1 MRLKPQIITVAS
13 TATLRQMADDYELAV
28 GDKRQRKSLA
38 DAISSAR
45 RCRPEELLGY
55 LNEKEVKQVCEEV
68 DVDSRGRKNALIAR
82 LLDAT
87 SPAPPPAPK
96 PLRTTRPRT
105 INQAFARRPMSDTKP
120 AQESLQL
127 ASPNGG
133 TTNVE
138 KYEFEPIKGYPMLN
152 WRGKRPFTS
161 TQYYPAQLKEV
172 HGEEVDGWRNKIFWG
187 DNLQVMSHLLKEFR
201 GKVDLIYIDPPF
213 DSKIEYKKTIKVNRQ
228 STETAYTAFEEKQ
241 YTDVWTNDEYL
252 QFIYERAI
260 LMRELL
266 SDDGVF
272 CLHCDWHKS
281 HYLRALLDEVF
292 GTGTFQNEIVWHYY
306 NKMQG
311 NINRFASDHDV
322 ILVYSKTG
330 KFQFNKLRE
339 KREKPVQQIKRV
351 WDKATQSL
359 VNAKDENG
367 NVVYINST
375 HKTIDDVWRLPML
388 QPADRVEV
396 VGYPTQKPETL
407 LERVILAYSNPGD
420 IVFDCFMGS
429 GTTQAV
435 SSKYG
440 RRYIGNDINLA
451 SVQTTS
457 KRLLGIH
464 EEMADDNYQP
474 KIKNGLRDDD
484 DIQASIEEEG
494 EEVAVDWTA
503 VFKVPKVYP
512 GFEVYTVNHYD
523 VFRNPV
529 QAKEL
534 LIEALEVQKLEF
546 STVFDGEKDGRMVK
560 IMPVNRI
567 ATRADLNE
575 LIAGFD
581 YKAWE
586 RKQNESPNRPVEK
599 ITLVCMGHEP
609 TLRAELELAAKPFKI
624 DVEVVDIL
632 RDKADLEFKRDS
644 QAKVSI
650 KKGELV
656 IEKFYPMN
664 LLQKLSLQKESV
676 EDWKEL
682 VESVLIDW
690 NYDGAVLQPAVVDIP
705 GKNEMVKGAYKV
717 PSDAGTIRVKITDL
731 LSESWEGSVSNGD

>member
-1 MRLKPQIITVAS
+1 MS
-13 TATLRQMADDYELAV
+13 
-28 GDKRQRKSLA
+28 
-38 DAISSAR
+38 
-45 RCRPEELLGY
+45 
-55 LNEKEVKQVCEEV
+55 
-68 DVDSRGRKNALIAR
+68 KN
-82 LLDAT
+82 T
-87 SPAPPPAPK
+87 
-96 PLRTTRPRT
+96 
-105 INQAFARRPMSDTKP
+105 P

-127 ASPNGG
+127 ATPDGG

-201 GKVDLIYIDPPF
+201 GKIDLIYIDPPF
-213 DSKIEYKKTIKVNRQ
+213 DSDAEYKKKVKLKGKDLVGD
-228 STETAYTAFEEKQ
+228 SSSFEEKQ
-241 YTDVWTNDEYL
+241 YTDIWSNDEYL
-252 QFIYERAI
+252 QFMFERI
-260 LMRELL
+260 VMLRELL
-266 SDDGVF
+266 SRDGTCVV
-272 CLHCDWHKS
+272 HVDSSKVH
-281 HYLRALLDEVF
+281 HLRCILDEVF
-292 GTGTFQNEIVWHYY
+292 GEKNFKNEIVWFYE
-306 NKMQG
+306 NKLGTGG
-311 NINRFASDHDV
+311 NTIDSRHDTL
-322 ILVYSKTG
+322 LVYCKGGTQTYNPILLPV
-330 KFQFNKLRE
+330 KNI
-339 KREKPVQQIKRV
+339 KPQPVTQKIDGKRV
-351 WDKATQSL
+351 WL
-359 VNAKDENG
+359 KDESG
-367 NVVYINST
+367 NNLYQESASERPLG
-375 HKTIDDVWRLPML
+375 DVWTVPIINPVANERT
-388 QPADRVEV
+388 
-396 VGYPTQKPETL
+396 GYPTQKPEAL
-407 LERVILAYSNPGD
+407 LENVIRLWSKQND
-420 IVFDCFMGS
+420 LVFDCFMGS

-435 SSKYG
+435 AMKLG
-440 RRYIGNDINLA
+440 RRFIGADINLGA
-451 SVQTTS
+451 IQTCT
-457 KRLLGIH
+457 KRLIGI
-464 EEMADDNYQP
+464 ADE
-474 KIKNGLRDDD
+474 LRQKPLDGDLQTSTGF
-484 DIQASIEEEG
+484 DI
-494 EEVAVDWTA
+494 
-503 VFKVPKVYP
+503 YN
-512 GFEVYTVNHYD
+512 VNHYD
-523 VFRNPV
+523 IFRNPV

-534 LIEALEVQKLEF
+534 LIEALEIQKLEF

-599 ITLVCMGHEP
+599 IALVCMGHEP

-676 EDWKEL
+676 DDWKEL
-682 VESVLIDW
+682 AESVLIDW

-705 GKNEMVKGAYKV
+705 GKSEQVKGTYKV
-717 PSDAGTIRVKITDL
+717 PGDAGTIRVKITDL
-731 LSESWEGSVSNGD
+731 LSESWEGSMANGD

>member
-1 MRLKPQIITVAS
+1 MSKS
-13 TATLRQMADDYELAV
+13 T
-28 GDKRQRKSLA
+28 S
-38 DAISSAR
+38 
-45 RCRPEELLGY
+45 
-55 LNEKEVKQVCEEV
+55 
-68 DVDSRGRKNALIAR
+68 
-82 LLDAT
+82 
-87 SPAPPPAPK
+87 
-96 PLRTTRPRT
+96 
-105 INQAFARRPMSDTKP
+105 

-127 ASPNGG
+127 ATPNGS

-161 TQYYPAQLKEV
+161 AQYYPAQLKEV

-213 DSKIEYKKTIKVNRQ
+213 DSKADYKKRIQLRGQQVYNE
-228 STETAYTAFEEKQ
+228 STSFEEKQ
-241 YTDVWTNDEYL
+241 YTDIWNNDEYL
-252 QFIYERAI
+252 QFIYERVV
-260 LMRELL
+260 LLRELL
-266 SDDGVF
+266 SPRGSIYF
-272 CLHCDWHKS
+272 HCDWHKS
-281 HYLRALLDEVF
+281 HHIRCILDEVF
-292 GTGTFQNEIVWHYY
+292 GSSSMQNEIVWKRTDAKGDAAQGSRHYSRV
-306 NKMQG
+306 Q
-311 NINRFASDHDV
+311 DV
-322 ILVYSKTG
+322 ILFYTKSDDYCWNTLYTPLSKEYVDGFYRHIDGNGRRYKLENMLGPGGAAKGNPVYEVMGVTRAWRFSK
-330 KFQFNKLRE
+330 E
-339 KREKPVQQIKRV
+339 KMQRM
-351 WDKATQSL
+351 
-359 VNAKDENG
+359 
-367 NVVYINST
+367 
-375 HKTIDDVWRLPML
+375 IDDGLVIQTNPGTVPMQKKYL
-388 QPADRVEV
+388 DDSKGVQ
-396 VGYPTQKPETL
+396 VGTWWDDISMIRGFSSEKMDYPTQKPEEL
-407 LERVILAYSNPGD
+407 LERILKASTNEGD
-420 IVFDCFMGS
+420 LVFDCFMGS
-429 GTTQAV
+429 GTTQTVAM
-435 SSKYG
+435 KLG
-440 RRYIGNDINLA
+440 RRFIGADINLGA
-451 SVQTTS
+451 VQTTT
-457 KRLLGIH
+457 KRLIGVIDLLRQKGLG
-464 EEMADDNYQP
+464 
-474 KIKNGLRDDD
+474 
-484 DIQASIEEEG
+484 G
-494 EEVAVDWTA
+494 ETR
-503 VFKVPKVYP
+503 YYS
-512 GFEVYTVNHYD
+512 GFEVCNVNHYD
-523 VFRNPV
+523 IFRNPA

-581 YKAWE
+581 YKSWE

-609 TLRAELELAAKPFKI
+609 DLAAQLELAAKPFKI

-644 QAKVSI
+644 QAKVFI
-650 KKGELV
+650 KNGDLI

-717 PSDAGTIRVKITDL
+717 PDDAGTIRVKITDL
-731 LSESWEGSVSNGD
+731 LSESWEGSVANGD

>member
-1 MRLKPQIITVAS
+1 
-13 TATLRQMADDYELAV
+13 
-28 GDKRQRKSLA
+28 
-38 DAISSAR
+38 
-45 RCRPEELLGY
+45 
-55 LNEKEVKQVCEEV
+55 
-68 DVDSRGRKNALIAR
+68 
-82 LLDAT
+82 
-87 SPAPPPAPK
+87 
-96 PLRTTRPRT
+96 
-105 INQAFARRPMSDTKP
+105 MSDTKP

-127 ASPNGG
+127 TTSVGAI
-133 TTNVE
+133 TNVE

-201 GKVDLIYIDPPF
+201 GRVDLIYIDPPF
-213 DSKIEYKKTIKVNRQ
+213 DSKIEYKKTIKVNRK

-266 SDDGVF
+266 ADDGVV

-292 GTGTFQNEIVWHYY
+292 GAGTFQNEIVWHYY

-311 NINRFASDHDV
+311 NINRFASDHDI
-322 ILVYSKTG
+322 ILVYSKSG
-330 KFQFNKLRE
+330 KFKFNKLRE
-339 KREKPVQQIKRV
+339 RREKPVQQIKRI

-407 LERVILAYSNPGD
+407 LERIILAYSNPGD

-451 SVQTTS
+451 SIQTTS

-464 EEMADDNYQP
+464 EEMAVGNYKP
-474 KIKNGLRDDD
+474 AIKNGLRNDD
-484 DIQASIEEEG
+484 DIQSSIEEEG
-494 EEVAVDWTA
+494 EEAAGDWTA

-512 GFEVYTVNHYD
+512 GFEVHTVNHYD
-523 VFRNPV
+523 IFRNPV

-534 LIEALEVQKLEF
+534 LMEALEVQKLEF

-581 YKAWE
+581 YKSWE

-644 QAKVSI
+644 QAKVSVN
-650 KKGELV
+650 KGELV

-690 NYDGAVLQPAVVDIP
+690 NYDGAVLQPGVVDIP
-705 GKNEMVKGAYKV
+705 GREEMVKGAYKV
-717 PSDAGTIRVKITDL
+717 PGDAGTIRVKITDL